1 MQKEPK
7 NTQDSKKWMEPL
19 FAGPYGENN
28 DLFES
33 VILEHFREH
42 FYWRRNFHPSD
53 LPAIDTASEYD
64 QSYQLTTSRMK
75 RELHKLSAKL
85 KHSVPFFHPRYM
97 GHMASDLFLPGLIAQ
112 MMTLLYNPN
121 NVSNEAGSETI
132 DMELKVGEQFAQLF
146 GFNTDEKHYP
156 CAWGHLTSGGTV
168 ANIEALWNLRSGRF
182 IGFALGHSTDEL
194 KIKLNKHKKSAKSI
208 HEMNDW
214 ELFNLPLDISLG
226 YWQQFMQLAT
236 TESQQQLFEATLNK
250 YRPESLGL
258 ATFSQRYW
266 TIKSPIV
273 LVPSTAHYSWKKAAQ
288 LLGLGT
294 EQMVKV
300 PVDRH
305 MRMDYEALERILQQ
319 ALVKQIPILAV
330 VSVLGTT
337 EFGTIDPV
345 HEVVR
350 LQQYFSEKG
359 LYFPIHVD
367 AAWGG
372 YFATLF
378 RKENGKNLSFA
389 EASQS
394 FSYFPSKETYAAITH
409 LDKVDSITVD
419 PHKLGYLPFGVGGV
433 VFRNKLLCQIQ
444 EQKAAYVFDN
454 RHAEKS
460 FNDLGQFILEG
471 SKPGAAAAAVYVSQ
485 QVTPLHNKAMGKI
498 VAASIR
504 NSEYFTDHFDAFKN
518 KISAYAQVIMPVEPD
533 TNLVTLSIN
542 PINNHSMAIANQ
554 FTRAIY
560 QFLKVNPQR
569 PVQTAEFL
577 GSSTKLFRSNLTR
590 AEATRLA
597 MELSI
602 DGKTFVEKVED
613 EKNQADFMFALRHTL
628 MNPWIIQNQ
637 KGKNYIDMYLEYL
650 GEIIQQV
657 LLTEPF
663 VSVCKPEVMTS
674 GKKIKSASG

>member
-1 MQKEPK
+1 MQKK
-7 NTQDSKKWMEPL
+7 STQKQDPNKWMEPL

-33 VILEHFREH
+33 IILEHFREH
-42 FYWRRNFHPSD
+42 FYWRRNFHPGD
-53 LPAIDTASEYD
+53 LPAIDTTAEFN
-64 QSYQLTTSRMK
+64 QSYQQTTSRMK
-75 RELHKLSAKL
+75 RELHKLSAQL

-132 DMELKVGEQFAQLF
+132 NMELQVGEQFARLF
-146 GFNTDEKHYP
+146 GFNVDEKVYP

-182 IGFALGHSTDEL
+182 IGFALGQATKEL
-194 KIKLNKHKKSAKSI
+194 NIKLAKNPASSQSF
-208 HEMNDW
+208 HSMNDW
-214 ELFNLPLDISLG
+214 ELFNLPLDISLD
-226 YWQQFMQLAT
+226 YWQNYVKIA
-236 TESQQQLFEATLNK
+236 EKKNQQHLFEATLNK

-266 TIKSPIV
+266 TIKPPIV

-288 LLGLGT
+288 VLGLGT

-319 ALVKQIPILAV
+319 ALAKQIPILAV

-345 HEVVR
+345 HKVVE
-350 LQQYFSEKG
+350 LQQYFADKG

-372 YFATLF
+372 YFATVF
-378 RKENGKNLSFA
+378 RQENGKNLGFN
-389 EASQS
+389 EASQL
-394 FSYFPSKETYAAITH
+394 FSYFPSKETYAAITC

-419 PHKLGYLPFGVGGV
+419 PHKLGYLPFGMGGV

-460 FNDLGQFILEG
+460 FNNLGQFILEG

-485 QVTPLHNKAMGKI
+485 QVTPLHHDAMGKI

-504 NSEYFTDHFDAFKN
+504 NAEYFTDHFEAFKQ
-518 KISAYAQVIMPVEPD
+518 KVSPYAQVIMPVEPD

-542 PINNHSMAIANQ
+542 PINNHSMAVANR

-560 QFLKVNPQR
+560 QFLKVNPER

-597 MELSI
+597 MKLSI
-602 DGKTFVEKVED
+602 DSKTYVEKVED
-613 EKNQADFMFALRHTL
+613 ETRQADYMFALRHTL

-637 KGKNYIDMYLEYL
+637 QHKNYIDKYLDYL

-657 LLTEPF
+657 LKSEDFHFPGHSETM
-663 VSVCKPEVMTS
+663 SDPENTR
-674 GKKIKSASG
+674 SA